1 MAVRMTGASTGR
13 RPSSV
18 ARLAVQPDLSAVR
31 TVKKEAPISGLG
43 WQFRRGTVTNV
54 KAPIP
59 TGGPSVK
66 TQSLALELR
75 AKRSE
80 MMILELEAVAL
91 RLFEQRGFGD
101 VTVEEIASEAHIS
114 ARTFYRYF
122 PTKEDVLQVR
132 IERRS
137 EALRAALSTRPADEP
152 PLLSLRLAL
161 EQELATEDPV
171 LVHRW
176 IAIIAATPSVL
187 RAVLGGIQL
196 KSHRVM
202 AEFLGSRLG
211 SPSDAL
217 VPTMLAAAAGGV
229 IQAAQTHWY
238 FHGGDLA
245 ETISESL
252 EVLEGGLSADPRKWS
267 AAERPKSPGWGQS
280 ANRRK
285 G

>member
-1 MAVRMTGASTGR
+1 
-13 RPSSV
+13 
-18 ARLAVQPDLSAVR
+18 
-31 TVKKEAPISGLG
+31 
-43 WQFRRGTVTNV
+43 
-54 KAPIP
+54 
-59 TGGPSVK
+59 VK

-122 PTKEDVLQVR
+122 PAKEDVLQLR

-161 EQELATEDPV
+161 EQELAAEDPQ
-171 LVHRW
+171 LVRRW
-176 IAIIAATPSVL
+176 IAVIAATPSVL

-252 EVLEGGLSADPRKWS
+252 EVLESGLGADPRKWS
-267 AAERPKSPGWGQS
+267 ATERPKSPGWGQP